1 MNRRKER
8 IVAGYE
14 FRNTVRRK
22 AFILTTILMPLFV
35 IVPVYLSATTS
46 SEKYA
51 EPADRRIGFVDGSGF
66 LTEKDGYKEY
76 ADIEEAKAALIKGE
90 INSFF
95 VLGSDYLTAGNV
107 SVYST
112 RLSPLSEESGKIIRF
127 LTENLLSLA
136 RVDENISQRI
146 LQPAVINTISLDAD
160 GKESAGGGL
169 MRFLQP
175 YILSFMLF
183 LSITVSSG
191 YLMQGIG
198 EEKESRTGELLL
210 SSISADQLLKGKIL
224 GYGAVGLLQIAVWA
238 ALGCLFLLN
247 SQFAP
252 LLSGI
257 QIDWVIGLA
266 VIYYLLGYFLFSVS
280 IACAAAISPTVK
292 EAQQTASLF
301 TFMAAIPMIFSSMI
315 IVAPNGLPAKIL
327 TISPILRQ

>member
-183 LSITVSSG
+183 
-191 YLMQGIG
+191 
-198 EEKESRTGELLL
+198 
-210 SSISADQLLKGKIL
+210 
-224 GYGAVGLLQIAVWA
+224 
-238 ALGCLFLLN
+238 
-247 SQFAP
+247 
-252 LLSGI
+252 
-257 QIDWVIGLA
+257 
-266 VIYYLLGYFLFSVS
+266 
-280 IACAAAISPTVK
+280 
-292 EAQQTASLF
+292 
-301 TFMAAIPMIFSSMI
+301 
-315 IVAPNGLPAKIL
+315 
-327 TISPILRQ
+327 